1 MYIYGIVTI
10 LLLCEH
16 LIVRSFILYCN
27 IYILTNSLIYMCTHL
42 EFCSQGLQSNNVR
55 ILQHRVGG
63 NRVEHFQNLVESSL
77 ERVKLPKN
85 VLLTEVELSF

>member
-27 IYILTNSLIYMCTHL
+27 IYILTNSLIYM
-42 EFCSQGLQSNNVR
+42 
-55 ILQHRVGG
+55 
-63 NRVEHFQNLVESSL
+63 
-77 ERVKLPKN
+77 
-85 VLLTEVELSF
+85 